1 MIGKRVTSRPEY
13 LIDDGEGDPLHLLIG
28 VALAYALETRFQRPE
43 HAAGLAC
50 VESGHPRKVR
60 PLSEVRND
68 ESREQVRGDLIDRRE
83 CAECDP
89 ESDLDGRKVKS
100 AALAGRKEWAI
111 LGARTSDLRLG
122 EAAQGGNERVA
133 EGMKWQ

>member
-1 MIGKRVTSRPEY
+1 
-13 LIDDGEGDPLHLLIG
+13 
-28 VALAYALETRFQRPE
+28 LETRFQRPE

-111 LGARTSDLRLG
+111 LGARTSDLRLVETVRDG
-122 EAAQGGNERVA
+122 HGRAATGTKRQ
-133 EGMKWQ
+133 